1 MVSGP
6 GLANLLPVAM
16 MLVGV
21 VSILRARRKGRSG
34 APDRDESTAQRDAAM
49 EMERRMASYL
59 AQRDMGRGH
68 GMAGDRDGQENGR

>member
-1 MVSGP
+1 
-6 GLANLLPVAM
+6 M

-21 VSILRARRKGRSG
+21 VSVLRARRKGR
-34 APDRDESTAQRDAAM
+34 DRDAGGDESTARQDAAM

-59 AQRDMGRGH
+59 AQRDMGRVH